1 MTFLGMILAV
11 DLQIRSYTGGMVQTN
26 AYLLGRG
33 ESCILIDAPL
43 GVTEWLE
50 EIGEHPCAL
59 LLTHQH
65 YDHIE
70 DAAKLSAKGVRIFAH
85 SPYSRDLTLETLKE
99 AMGMMMDV
107 APYEVDELLEG
118 KDHLE
123 IGDKALTIN
132 HVPGHSPDS
141 ISFHLGNAA
150 FVGDTLFARGIGRPD
165 LPGGN
170 METLLRC
177 IRDKILTLDADTI
190 VYPGHGPDTTV
201 GIELAENPY
210 LNKPYL

>member
-1 MTFLGMILAV
+1 MILAV

-26 AYLLGRG
+26 AYLLGEG
-33 ESCILIDAPL
+33 ENCLLIDAPL
-43 GVTEWLE
+43 GVTEWLA

-70 DAAKLSAKGVRIFAH
+70 DAAKLAAKGVRIFAH
-85 SPYSRDLTLETLKE
+85 SPYSRDLTLEALKE
-99 AMGMMMDV
+99 AMGMIMDV
-107 APYEVDELLEG
+107 APYEIDELLEG
-118 KDHLE
+118 KDRLE
-123 IGDKALTIN
+123 IGGQAFTVHHI
-132 HVPGHSPDS
+132 PGHSPDS
-141 ISFHLGNAA
+141 ISFNLGNVA

-177 IRDKILTLDADTI
+177 IREEILTLDADTV
-190 VYPGHGPDTTV
+190 VYPGHGPSTTV

-210 LNKPYL
+210 LNKLYL